1 MSGPPSPGRAARP
14 RVPGIGAPC
23 DPVWRCGTK
32 HNWAAAA
39 LPHENTST
47 QKDQRPRRVSYNNC
61 RPLPAASASR
71 PMLPH
76 PIKVEGAGLT
86 YTYRGDTTVEFDQR
100 RTHWTVFIQ
109 TI

>member
-23 DPVWRCGTK
+23 DPVWRCGTG

-71 PMLPH
+71 LMLPH

-86 YTYRGDTTVEFDQR
+86 YTYRGDTTNLRFQLPIIAIIVLL
-100 RTHWTVFIQ
+100 H
-109 TI
+109 